1 LKNIRSPNFAGIFY
15 PSKKQ
20 ELLDSI
26 TCCFD
31 YSNFGPKDK
40 IDKSIKKKIY
50 GLVVPHA
57 AYVFSGAIAA
67 QAYYEIL
74 DIPIDTFILIGP
86 DHNGIGSGISIVV
99 DGLWK
104 TPLGTV
110 EINKSISEKI
120 IENSSNMSIDVNAH
134 THEHSLEVQIPFLQY
149 RRKNIFRIVPILMK
163 DQNTDTSI
171 SLGKSIF
178 EATEDT
184 NTMIIST
191 SDLTHYEPYEIAYDK
206 DLELIKKIE
215 KISIE
220 SFYDYIKVANVSLC
234 GPGPIAVLMKIAQSQ
249 GAQKGIL
256 LKYSTSG
263 DIDSDFKNTVVGYAS
278 IAVI

>member
-1 LKNIRSPNFAGIFY
+1 MKNIRSPNFAGIFY

-20 ELLDSI
+20 ELLDSLSF
-26 TCCFD
+26 CFD

-40 IDKSIKKKIY
+40 IDKSVKKRIY

-57 AYVFSGAIAA
+57 AYVFSGGIAA

-74 DIPIDTFILIGP
+74 DVDIDTFILIGP
-86 DHNGIGSGISIVV
+86 DHNGIGSEISILV

-110 EINKSISEKI
+110 EINNTISEKI
-120 IENSSNMSIDVNAH
+120 MKNSLNTSIDINAH

-149 RRKNIFRIVPILMK
+149 RRKNTFRIVPILMK
-163 DQNTDTSI
+163 DQNIDTSI
-171 SLGKSIF
+171 ALGKSVF
-178 EATEDT
+178 ESIKDT
-184 NTMIIST
+184 NAMIIST

-206 DLELIKKIE
+206 DLEMIKKIE
-215 KISIE
+215 NLSIE
-220 SFYDYIKVANVSLC
+220 PFYDYIRDVNISLC
-234 GPGPIAVLMKIAQSQ
+234 GKGPIAVLMKIAQLH

-263 DIDSDFKNTVVGYAS
+263 DVEPDFKNTVVGYSS
-278 IAVI
+278 IALI